1 MEWARIQAD
10 LTEGR
15 QVGITGTPGN
25 ILLNNRTGEV
35 RVQSGAVPMTAMRA
49 SVEQLLATVADQ

>member
-1 MEWARIQAD
+1 MARIQAD

-15 QVGITGTPGN
+15 QIGITGTPGN

-35 RVQSGAVPMTAMRA
+35 RVQPGAVPITAMMAAVR
-49 SVEQLLATVADQ
+49 QLLQASD